1 MKSPSDSV
9 YDTGSSKYI
18 KLLFLS
24 VLQDQNDI
32 HVCGYSGRKFM
43 HKKYYDAK
51 VHGPSITYEEY
62 LEEMNPQEQDWPN

>member
-1 MKSPSDSV
+1 
-9 YDTGSSKYI
+9 
-18 KLLFLS
+18 
-24 VLQDQNDI
+24 
-32 HVCGYSGRKFM
+32 M